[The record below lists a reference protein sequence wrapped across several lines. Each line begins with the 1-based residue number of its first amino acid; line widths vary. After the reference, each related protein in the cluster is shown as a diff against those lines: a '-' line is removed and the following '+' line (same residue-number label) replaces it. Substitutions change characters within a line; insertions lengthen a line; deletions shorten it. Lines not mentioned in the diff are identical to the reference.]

1 MTFEIKLRL
10 AEDRR
15 TVEMMP
21 AASTTPQTMNAN
33 ELSDLIRQL
42 AWVRAGM
49 LPAHE
54 PVDLKP
60 ETTISSVPAIRWQAT
75 EDLVPEQAR
84 LFLLHP
90 GFGWIYIPL
99 DRPSFDDMSA
109 KTRLFLQRRMQM
121 H

>member
-1 MTFEIKLRL
+1 MTFEINLCL

-15 TVEMMP
+15 TIAMTP
-21 AASTTPQTMNAN
+21 PTSTKPQTMNAD
-33 ELSDLIRQL
+33 ELSNLIRHL
-42 AWVRAGM
+42 AWIRARM

-60 ETTISSVPAIRWQAT
+60 ETPISGVPAIRWQAT
-75 EDLVPEQAR
+75 EDVVPEQAR

-99 DRPSFDDMSA
+99 DRHSFDDMSA
-109 KTRLFLQRRMQM
+109 KTRLFLQRRLQLQ
-121 H
+121 